1 MNSKISN
8 ITLIDD
14 NTSGVVCKGD
24 KASGSHPQIFLT
36 VRADDGKIECYYCGK
51 TFIWRSAFQKKKGI

>member
-1 MNSKISN
+1 MNTKISN

-14 NTSGVVCKGD
+14 NTTSVLCKGD
-24 KASGSHPQIFLT
+24 KASGSHPQIFLN

-51 TFIWRSAFQKKKGI
+51 TFIWKSVFQKKNAK